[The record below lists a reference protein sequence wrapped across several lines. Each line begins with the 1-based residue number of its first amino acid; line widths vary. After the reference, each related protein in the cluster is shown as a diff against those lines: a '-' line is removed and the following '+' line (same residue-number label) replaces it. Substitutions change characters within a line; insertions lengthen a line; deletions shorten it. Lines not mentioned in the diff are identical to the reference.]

1 MVNGKQTM
9 IILEK
14 LRPKFLLSLC
24 VKCRWITL
32 LRLLLF
38 LKIMGVLS
46 FQERKVWN
54 SKNRTKIKEKEKKK
68 ILKDKWL
75 TAWEAKDNYQ
85 PNFYKKWPWDAKV
98 QPIKIATKT
107 RKSWW
112 KKMKSKSKRIWKKQ
126 VQNIWEKI
134 TLWKF
139 YQLIKL
145 RKRKITMNL
154 NSLNRKSKLV
164 HWLKYSRLA
173 TYKKLD
179 DFYPLCNI
187 YTITPRIYIEEIL
200 TFLIISI
207 RKSMKSKRCAFHT
220 S

>member
-9 IILEK
+9 IILER
-14 LRPKFLLSLC
+14 LPLKFSLSLC

-54 SKNRTKIKEKEKKK
+54 SKNRTKIKEKKKSK
-68 ILKDKWL
+68 IHKDKWL
-75 TAWEAKDNYQ
+75 TAWGAKDNYQ
-85 PNFYKKWPWDAKV
+85 PNSYKKWPWGAKV
-98 QPIKIATKT
+98 QPIKIVMKT
-107 RKSWW
+107 RKNWW
-112 KKMKSKSKRIWKKQ
+112 KKMKSKRIWKKL

-134 TLWKF
+134 ILWKF

-145 RKRKITMNL
+145 RKKKNTMNL
-154 NSLNRKSKLV
+154 NSLKSKSRLV

-179 DFYPLCNI
+179 DFYTLCNI
-187 YTITPRIYIEEIL
+187 YTITSEFIL
-200 TFLIISI
+200 
-207 RKSMKSKRCAFHT
+207 KRY
-220 S
+220 